1 VANKAVGILLIRKK
15 DQAAL
20 LQLRDNKKN
29 IIYPN
34 RWGSPG
40 GHVNKGES
48 YLECARRELL
58 EETGYLSKKL
68 KYLKTFNQN
77 YHNKIIKVKI
87 FYDFFDSRK
96 KFFCYEGKKIQ
107 FVNRKKAEKYKVI
120 NIVTESWDLILKN
133 TQFKK
138 NDLS

>member
-1 VANKAVGILLIRKK
+1 VEDKAVGILLIRKK

-29 IIYPN
+29 ITYPN

-48 YLECARRELL
+48 YLECATRELL

-68 KYLKTFNQN
+68 KYLKTFKQN
-77 YHNKIIKVKI
+77 YSKKKIKVKI

-96 KFFCYEGKKIQ
+96 KFYCYEGKKIK
-107 FVNRKKAEKYKVI
+107 FVNRKKAKKYKVI
-120 NIVTESWDLILKN
+120 DVVVESWDLILK
-133 TQFKK
+133 KY
-138 NDLS
+138 SI

>member
-1 VANKAVGILLIRKK
+1 MEDKAVGILLIRKK

-20 LQLRDNKKN
+20 LQLRDNKKK
-29 IIYPN
+29 ITYPN

-48 YLECARRELL
+48 YLECATRELL

-68 KYLKTFNQN
+68 KYLKTFKQN
-77 YHNKIIKVKI
+77 YSKKKIKVKI

-96 KFFCYEGKKIQ
+96 KFYCYEGKKIK
-107 FVNRKKAEKYKVI
+107 FVNRKKAKKYKVI
-120 NIVTESWDLILKN
+120 DVVVESWDLILK
-133 TQFKK
+133 KY
-138 NDLS
+138 SI